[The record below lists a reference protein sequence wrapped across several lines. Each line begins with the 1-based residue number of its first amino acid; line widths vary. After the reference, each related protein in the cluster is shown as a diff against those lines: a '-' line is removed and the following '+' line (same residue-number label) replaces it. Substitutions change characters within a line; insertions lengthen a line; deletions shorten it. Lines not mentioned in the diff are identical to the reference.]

1 MTLKG
6 KYMQVHIFIS
16 QKAHAGDRL
25 ISALQPIMR
34 SNPVIYYHGL
44 DSFGRMVS
52 PATKEPAVA
61 VIMVGEKQEISLLSE
76 KKGVWDRVK
85 TILVLHDDDQEII
98 NLGLLL
104 HPIFITYIDSDF
116 SEVAAIMEHIKNR
129 AEFDSEK
136 TNFS

>member
-1 MTLKG
+1 
-6 KYMQVHIFIS
+6 MQIHIFIS
-16 QKAHAGDRL
+16 EKAHAGDRL
-25 ISALQPIMR
+25 ISTLQPIMR
-34 SNPVIYYHGL
+34 SNPVIQYHGA
-44 DSFGRMVS
+44 DTFGRMVS
-52 PATKEPAVA
+52 PITKEPTVA

-76 KKGVWDRVK
+76 RKGVWDRVK

-129 AEFDSEK
+129 SEFDNEK
-136 TNFS
+136 PTLINET

>member
-1 MTLKG
+1 
-6 KYMQVHIFIS
+6 MQIHIFIS
-16 QKAHAGDRL
+16 KKAHAGDRL

-34 SNPVIYYHGL
+34 SNPVVYYHGL

-52 PATKEPAVA
+52 PTTKESTVA
-61 VIMVGEKQEISLLSE
+61 VIMVGEKKELSLLYE
-76 KKGVWDRVK
+76 TKGVWDRVK

-116 SEVAAIMEHIKNR
+116 SEVAAIMEHIKYR
-129 AEFDSEK
+129 SEFNNEK
-136 TNFS
+136 STLVNQI

>member
-1 MTLKG
+1 
-6 KYMQVHIFIS
+6 
-16 QKAHAGDRL
+16 
-25 ISALQPIMR
+25 
-34 SNPVIYYHGL
+34 
-44 DSFGRMVS
+44 MVS
-52 PATKEPAVA
+52 PITKEPTVA

-76 KKGVWDRVK
+76 RKGVWDRVK

-129 AEFDSEK
+129 SEFDNEK
-136 TNFS
+136 PTLINET